1 MTLAVC
7 GGVLAT
13 SFRRANR
20 LMANADV
27 LVFLANLQAERAGEA
42 WPGTWGQSP
51 LHTTSG
57 GADQACYWM
66 SFPIALKSGPSQED
80 PMYQKVKLH
89 NWPFYKS

>member
-42 WPGTWGQSP
+42 WPEGHLGTEPTPHDLWG
-51 LHTTSG
+51 
-57 GADQACYWM
+57 C
-66 SFPIALKSGPSQED
+66 
-80 PMYQKVKLH
+80 
-89 NWPFYKS
+89 